1 MLCRVMT
8 FCLLFILAACDPT
21 PPQHSGSETSIP
33 PTSIEIAG
41 GNPPSQPASSVP
53 AKIAAF
59 GCTLA
64 GPSVSSGNDPERVQ
78 RSALM

>member
-1 MLCRVMT
+1 MLYRVMT

-41 GNPPSQPASSVP
+41 GKSTQPASSVP
-53 AKIAAF
+53 AKIAAL